1 MATFV
6 LVHGA
11 WHGGWCHRHVAKLLR
26 QAGHDVFSPTLTG
39 LGERAHLANLSIGLS
54 THVEDVVN
62 VIACEELDD
71 VILCGHSYGG
81 MVITGV
87 ADRLPDKL
95 KALMYL
101 DAFVPES
108 GKALWDYISDAEKSF
123 FVSGAAGL
131 GGGLTA
137 PIPATA
143 FACTDPAWADRRC
156 VPHPIASFLEALTL
170 RNPTFPGPK
179 SYVYATGWGQAGPI
193 LTPFRQFYERYRN
206 DSRWAV
212 HKVGAGHDVM
222 IDDPEGLA
230 RLLSALA

>member
-1 MATFV
+1 MPTFL

-11 WHGGWCHRHVAKLLR
+11 WHGGWCYRHVARILR
-26 QAGHDVFSPTLTG
+26 QAGHDVFTPTLTG
-39 LGERAHLANLSIGLS
+39 LGERAHLANLSISLS
-54 THVEDVVN
+54 THVEDIVN
-62 VIACEELDD
+62 VIVCEELGD

-95 KALMYL
+95 KALVYL

-108 GKALWDYISDAEKSF
+108 GKALWDYISDAEKSS
-123 FVSGAAGL
+123 FVAGATNH
-131 GGGLTA
+131 GGVLAA
-137 PIPATA
+137 PIPAAA
-143 FACTDPAWADRRC
+143 FACTDPAWADRRT

-170 RNPTFPGPK
+170 KNATFPGPK
-179 SYVYATGWGQAGPI
+179 SYVYAAGWGQAGPI

-206 DSRWAV
+206 DARWAV
-212 HKVGAGHDVM
+212 HKVAAGHDVM

-230 RLLSALA
+230 RLLLALA